1 MEKPAHIIL
10 IVLDGWGVAQ
20 PSIGNAITTA
30 KLETV
35 DNIIRQFPVYTIQA
49 SGESVGL
56 PWGEQGNS
64 EVGHLS
70 LGAGRIIYQNLPRI
84 TKAITDGTF
93 VDNSAFL
100 QAMNKAKLNNS
111 KLHLIGLVSDGG
123 VHSYNEHL
131 YALLEMAKINDV
143 EQVYVHVVLDGRDTP
158 KDSGR
163 LYVEKLLKVMNK
175 LQFGSIASLSGRFY
189 TMDRDNHWER
199 TQVAYDAMV
208 EGQSKNTH
216 NDPLQAIVDSYQAG
230 VFDEEFYPTVITV
243 NGQALA
249 TIDDKDSI
257 IIFNF
262 RPDRVRQITKALVM
276 DEFSGFSRN
285 RKDLLVVTM
294 TEYEKNLPVQV
305 AFSQIMIGDP
315 LAKLLSDNGLQQL
328 HIAETEKYAHVTYF
342 FNGGREDAWPGED
355 HLMVSSPR
363 VDSYAQKPEM
373 AAAEITKKV
382 LNALAS
388 KKYQFILINFANADM
403 VAHTGDLAA
412 TIESLEFLD
421 RCLGQ
426 IIELSLHQGGIT
438 MITADHGNAEEVI
451 KLKTGKIDKE
461 HSTNPVPFVLIGK
474 QWQGQPTVKSLSELY
489 LLTPVGVLAD
499 IAPTILKLFH
509 IDKPPQMTGQPLV

>member
-1 MEKPAHIIL
+1 M
-10 IVLDGWGVAQ
+10 
-20 PSIGNAITTA
+20 
-30 KLETV
+30 
-35 DNIIRQFPVYTIQA
+35 
-49 SGESVGL
+49 
-56 PWGEQGNS
+56 
-64 EVGHLS
+64 
-70 LGAGRIIYQNLPRI
+70 
-84 TKAITDGTF
+84 
-93 VDNSAFL
+93 
-100 QAMNKAKLNNS
+100 
-111 KLHLIGLVSDGG
+111 
-123 VHSYNEHL
+123 
-131 YALLEMAKINDV
+131 
-143 EQVYVHVVLDGRDTP
+143 
-158 KDSGR
+158 
-163 LYVEKLLKVMNK
+163 
-175 LQFGSIASLSGRFY
+175 
-189 TMDRDNHWER
+189 
-199 TQVAYDAMV
+199 
-208 EGQSKNTH
+208 
-216 NDPLQAIVDSYQAG
+216 
-230 VFDEEFYPTVITV
+230 
-243 NGQALA
+243 
-249 TIDDKDSI
+249 
-257 IIFNF
+257 
-262 RPDRVRQITKALVM
+262 
-276 DEFSGFSRN
+276 
-285 RKDLLVVTM
+285 
-294 TEYEKNLPVQV
+294 
-305 AFSQIMIGDP
+305 
-315 LAKLLSDNGLQQL
+315 AKLLSDNGLQQL